1 MQAGGLPTRGAAA
14 SIASTGK
21 RYGKISKIALV
32 SAGNLS
38 DILNGAFTTTEAS

>member
-1 MQAGGLPTRGAAA
+1 MQAGGLPTRGAAP
-14 SIASTGK
+14 SIAFTGR

-38 DILNGAFTTTEAS
+38 DIPNGAFTIKEAS